1 MKKTKKKVEVST
13 TKKIR
18 YKYKDFINEY
28 YSLLQS
34 YNVNVNKKDVKKLE
48 FLLRAC
54 HTLGGEASCRKFL
67 ENMKEKLEHLKTL
80 KEENKNV

>member
-13 TKKIR
+13 TKKNR
-18 YKYKDFINEY
+18 YKYKDFMNEY

-34 YNVNVNKKDVKKLE
+34 YNVNVNKTDVKKLE

-54 HTLGGEASCRKFL
+54 HALGGETSCRNFL
-67 ENMKEKLEHLKTL
+67 ENMREELEHLKTL
-80 KEENKNV
+80 KEDKKDV